1 MGNNHDKC
9 VCEQLVT
16 LPLGTEVDIFLS
28 GNTIEDVIFVN
39 FNMENFCAT
48 FVDNTTEPG
57 TIIVLDC
64 GDILALRIQ

>member
-1 MGNNHDKC
+1 MSHRHEKC

-48 FVDNTTEPG
+48 FVDNVTEPG
-57 TIIVLDC
+57 TVIVLDC
-64 GDILALRIQ
+64 RDILALRIE

>member
-1 MGNNHDKC
+1 MANNHDKC
-9 VCEQLVT
+9 VCEQLAT

-39 FNMENFCAT
+39 FNVNNFCAT
-48 FVDNTTEPG
+48 FVDNETEPG

-64 GDILALRIQ
+64 GDILALRIE

>member
-1 MGNNHDKC
+1 MSKNHDKC
-9 VCEQLVT
+9 VCEQLAV

-48 FVDNTTEPG
+48 FVDNETEPG

-64 GDILALRIQ
+64 RDILALRIE

>member
-1 MGNNHDKC
+1 MANNHEKC

-28 GNTIEDVIFVN
+28 GNTIEDVTFVN

-48 FVDNTTEPG
+48 FVDNVTEPG

-64 GDILALRIQ
+64 EDILALRIQ

>member
-1 MGNNHDKC
+1 MAHKHDKC
-9 VCEQLVT
+9 VCDQLAV

-48 FVDNTTEPG
+48 FVDNETEPG

-64 GDILALRIQ
+64 RDILALRIE

>member
-1 MGNNHDKC
+1 MNHNHDKC
-9 VCEQLVT
+9 VCEQLAT

-28 GNTIEDVIFVN
+28 GNTIEDVTFVN

-48 FVDNTTEPG
+48 FVDNTTEAG